1 MTGSAQVAAP
11 GVDSEIGPG
20 PNARGLVTQ
29 EGEQQGASSCLVLA
43 TFPGGFTWGTEE
55 PKLTI

>member
-1 MTGSAQVAAP
+1 MTGSAQVAASS
-11 GVDSEIGPG
+11 VDSAIGPG

-29 EGEQQGASSCLVLA
+29 EGEQQGASSCPVLA